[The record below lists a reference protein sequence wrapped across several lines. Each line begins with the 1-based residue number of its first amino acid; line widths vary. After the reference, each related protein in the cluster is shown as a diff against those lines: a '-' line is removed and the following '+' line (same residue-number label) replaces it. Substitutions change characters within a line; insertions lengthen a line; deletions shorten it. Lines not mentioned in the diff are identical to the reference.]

1 MELNEKTYQ
10 FATKEAQ
17 LERANEFALTGYIIY
32 YVIALITQWT
42 ACAMARQTVM
52 MSVIITGVIII
63 SCVLSYVTF
72 KKKQHRNADTLYS
85 IFYISDCSIFY
96 RHRI

>member
-32 YVIALITQWT
+32 YVIALITQ
-42 ACAMARQTVM
+42 
-52 MSVIITGVIII
+52 
-63 SCVLSYVTF
+63 
-72 KKKQHRNADTLYS
+72 
-85 IFYISDCSIFY
+85 
-96 RHRI
+96 